1 MDYGSVAQLV
11 EQWIEAPCVG
21 GSIPSRAINLYF
33 GRVAKRLNAAD
44 CKSAPSG
51 SGVRIP
57 LSPLNRIQRTLRNPY
72 ENRKLTQC
80 AKHTRKFIFFTRIL
94 VRVQLR
100 YEAVKTPSEI
110 RRLTLCRKTQ
120 GNRSISPS
128 V

>member
-1 MDYGSVAQLV
+1 MHG
-11 EQWIEAPCVG
+11 EI
-21 GSIPSRAINLYF
+21 
-33 GRVAKRLNAAD
+33 AKRLNAAD

-94 VRVQLR
+94 VRVQLG

-110 RRLTLCRKTQ
+110 GLFHPAFRLSSFKIRENFWFTE
-120 GNRSISPS
+120 IS
-128 V
+128 VEN